1 MVDAPYQQ
9 AYVQESAPATAA
21 QRHAYINPEFKKAT
35 DRLGA
40 KVTQQPKQVLDVNCT
55 VFNIT
60 SFAYDAVISIS
71 VLEKCPIYLSGVDQQ
86 SG

>member
-55 VFNIT
+55 EFNIIW
-60 SFAYDAVISIS
+60 FASSVVISKS
-71 VLEKCPIYLSGVDQQ
+71 
-86 SG
+86 